1 MTVELGGSRSL
12 RCLAG
17 GLCRGAGQGRVP
29 WPCRESSEEEEEDRE
44 RERAPEGKTFLLGG
58 VSQYIATQSEGKMQ

>member
-1 MTVELGGSRSL
+1 MTLELGGSRSL

-44 RERAPEGKTFLLGG
+44 RERAPEGKTFCWEE
-58 VSQYIATQSEGKMQ
+58 SNHRFKNQREKIQ